1 MALLPGCLG
10 LPVGVARASFF
21 GAVKICHVYPRRTV
35 SAVLPMALEAA
46 PAPRNK
52 AILLKELPAHRAVGR
67 YLFGH
72 VTPDDV
78 LARHKTELLPLIN
91 DVRQTESEAE
101 SESESDPEAESEPES
116 EAEPESEPESEAESE
131 AAALIRG

>member
-1 MALLPGCLG
+1 M
-10 LPVGVARASFF
+10 
-21 GAVKICHVYPRRTV
+21 YPRRTV

-67 YLFGH
+67 YLFGQ

-78 LARHKTELLPLIN
+78 LARHKTELLPLVN

-101 SESESDPEAESEPES
+101 SESDSESESES
-116 EAEPESEPESEAESE
+116 NLNPNLNLNLKPN
-131 AAALIRG
+131 LNPNRNLNLKLQL